1 MRLTRDYILNH
12 IRETKYPLWALYIVQ
27 NYKRLPIMFFSGDNF
42 TENDTP
48 ESKAEKGIERLQ
60 NALQELPSDAVLC
73 IELKSCLKANQGGI
87 LGPFE
92 FVNHDKGDDLATVPQ
107 TGQQFAGLIGYPTS
121 PAGYVSEETLNAKLE
136 GLRLDNER
144 RVNQIL
150 LEHKEKDFEQK
161 MQRERQ
167 ELKELRKELNEE
179 KKKYESNTGAAAE
192 TIVFALK
199 KILGEFFPALK
210 NATAAAPQNQLQGV
224 NAVQQ
229 PVDDEPHDAKYKAIE
244 ELASRLYDNPEV
256 NESDIRRI
264 IAGMN
269 GEQEAETVINQ
280 KSEAV

>member
-42 TENDTP
+42 TDNDTP

-73 IELKSCLKANQGGI
+73 IEIKSSRNANQGGI

-92 FVNHDKGDDLATVPQ
+92 FINHDKGDELATVSQ

-150 LEHKEKDFEQK
+150 FEHKEKDFEQK

-199 KILGEFFPALK
+199 KILGEFFPVLK

-224 NAVQQ
+224 QQ
-229 PVDDEPHDAKYKAIE
+229 QVDDEPHDAKYLAIE
-244 ELASRLYDNPEV
+244 ELASRLYDNQDV
-256 NESDIRRI
+256 NESDIRRM
-264 IAGMN
+264 IASMN
-269 GEQEAETVINQ
+269 GEQVSETENQLKTEA
-280 KSEAV
+280 A

>member
-27 NYKRLPIMFFSGDNF
+27 NYKRLPIMFFAGDNF
-42 TENDTP
+42 TDADTP

-73 IELKSCLKANQGGI
+73 IEIKSSQKANQGGI

-92 FVNHDKGDDLATVPQ
+92 FVNHDKGEESATVPG
-107 TGQQFAGLIGYPTS
+107 TGQQFAGLVGYPTA
-121 PAGYVSEETLNAKLE
+121 PAGYVSEETLNGRLE
-136 GLRLDNER
+136 ALRVENEQKINNLIFKQR
-144 RVNQIL
+144 
-150 LEHKEKDFEQK
+150 EKDFEEK

-167 ELKELRKELNEE
+167 ELKELRKELNDE

-210 NATAAAPQNQLQGV
+210 NATAAAPSNQLQGL
-224 NAVQQ
+224 NAAQ
-229 PVDDEPHDAKYKAIE
+229 PQTVDEPHDPKYKAIE
-244 ELASRLYDNPEV
+244 ELASRLYENPDIK
-256 NESDIRRI
+256 ESDIQRM
-264 IAGMN
+264 IAGMDGTN
-269 GEQEAETVINQ
+269 LTIEPTKEEA
-280 KSEAV
+280 A